1 MEAGG
6 SKDLSVHWVVIS
18 LETKTDFFV
27 SRLMFFPL
35 PRHLNSSS
43 ERDIEPIAGRLP
55 VSAPPHI
62 PLSAVSLYNT
72 FTLWKLFSESR
83 HVN

>member
-55 VSAPPHI
+55 VSAPPPYPTLSGVLVQYFY
-62 PLSAVSLYNT
+62 PLEAL
-72 FTLWKLFSESR
+72 L
-83 HVN
+83 